1 MKKHSVI
8 LILVV
13 IVIALS
19 SCSQEKLGN
28 FMGWMGNNVYGI
40 KPDLRKSNAAIS
52 IVDKI
57 SGTDSLDLS
66 VSGELIES
74 VSKFKSSQSSV
85 DAFKDS
91 MSKRVDTSRAAFTVV
106 KNDMDDKVR
115 AIKDDPSMDENA
127 QNIMIVLEEV
137 VNSMTDLVFDNPTR
151 RDVVTVAMVNELV
164 NDVYNSAMA
173 GPINLE
179 AISNKAAGV
188 LDVLKLSADFSSLNI
203 IGDIDMS
210 GLIDSLIGKKSID
223 RADSKVA
230 VHIIG
235 RTVGKVTDLI
245 TASGSYDKT
254 RYDRFMMEARSVMV
268 AYEMTFAPFVF
279 VDDQLEMLSMLFG
292 SAPDFGMEVDDF
304 TTFLSTGLVSLI
316 KKMENLPNGM
326 WEEFLGNF
334 LQGDNV
340 VALSDLKNNGS
351 LLKNPKESIPAN
363 SFYAY
368 VADRF
373 GIEDVDISEAG
384 DGSEIWHKED
394 IVEDAIDNL
403 HLNITQ
409 AGGFSLVTLMQF
421 IAPLLNDVEQE
432 DVATDE
438 SAMQELINLLV
449 EELSEAIAES
459 KQSAS
464 GEHVKVDMFV
474 ATMTGILVDTRLF
487 GLLFGI

>member
-1 MKKHSVI
+1 MKKRSVI

-223 RADSKVA
+223 RK
-230 VHIIG
+230 
-235 RTVGKVTDLI
+235 R
-245 TASGSYDKT
+245 
-254 RYDRFMMEARSVMV
+254 
-268 AYEMTFAPFVF
+268 
-279 VDDQLEMLSMLFG
+279 
-292 SAPDFGMEVDDF
+292 
-304 TTFLSTGLVSLI
+304 
-316 KKMENLPNGM
+316 N
-326 WEEFLGNF
+326 
-334 LQGDNV
+334 
-340 VALSDLKNNGS
+340 
-351 LLKNPKESIPAN
+351 
-363 SFYAY
+363 
-368 VADRF
+368 
-373 GIEDVDISEAG
+373 
-384 DGSEIWHKED
+384 
-394 IVEDAIDNL
+394 
-403 HLNITQ
+403 
-409 AGGFSLVTLMQF
+409 
-421 IAPLLNDVEQE
+421 
-432 DVATDE
+432 
-438 SAMQELINLLV
+438 
-449 EELSEAIAES
+449 AE
-459 KQSAS
+459 
-464 GEHVKVDMFV
+464 
-474 ATMTGILVDTRLF
+474 
-487 GLLFGI
+487 